1 MHLFS
6 NCYIRNND
14 ILENC
19 KRYISR
25 MKLMWKKNAAWK
37 YKIIIKYV
45 IIIIEP
51 FPIILY
57 YRTKL
62 SDSIEYNFILLWIRT
77 NINKSM
83 YFLKTE
89 GIFEP
94 DWYLTHF
101 PIHIPNLINKF
112 ICVWN
117 RSFRSSILDSFFF
130 VFYII
135 YKYIIFINYIKLR
148 TNRSNKNNQ
157 IFTKYI
163 YQTMQHKG

>member
-62 SDSIEYNFILLWIRT
+62 SD
-77 NINKSM
+77 
-83 YFLKTE
+83 
-89 GIFEP
+89 
-94 DWYLTHF
+94 
-101 PIHIPNLINKF
+101 
-112 ICVWN
+112 N
-117 RSFRSSILDSFFF
+117 R
-130 VFYII
+130 V
-135 YKYIIFINYIKLR
+135 
-148 TNRSNKNNQ
+148 
-157 IFTKYI
+157 
-163 YQTMQHKG
+163 

>member
-14 ILENC
+14 ILKNC

-51 FPIILY
+51 FRIILY

-62 SDSIEYNFILLWIRT
+62 SD
-77 NINKSM
+77 
-83 YFLKTE
+83 
-89 GIFEP
+89 
-94 DWYLTHF
+94 
-101 PIHIPNLINKF
+101 
-112 ICVWN
+112 N
-117 RSFRSSILDSFFF
+117 R
-130 VFYII
+130 V
-135 YKYIIFINYIKLR
+135 
-148 TNRSNKNNQ
+148 
-157 IFTKYI
+157 
-163 YQTMQHKG
+163 